1 MALPVNFD
9 PAAAV
14 RIYNAVR
21 KVEAGD
27 RDQKPLTFRRAAD
40 SRPSSA
46 IRVATFTGAWEINTS
61 RPISFLGVTSVAETV
76 AVSNLFLDVP
86 GDLVPS
92 GSTVACAIVRDRG
105 TWFLLQ
111 VQHNNHD
118 VLTGVSLEPT
128 RLEFARRRVAHVSGT
143 AATTAIAITE
153 CDNEAASAEQLN
165 WFLG

>member
-27 RDQKPLTFRRAAD
+27 RDQKPLSF
-40 SRPSSA
+40 PSVTEQGQKR
-46 IRVATFTGAWEINTS
+46 IRLATFTGAWTINTS
-61 RPISFLGVTSVAETV
+61 RIVAFYGATSTAQT
-76 AVSNLFLDVP
+76 AAATNLFIDVP
-86 GDLVPS
+86 AGNTATPS
-92 GSTVACAIVRDRG
+92 TTACAIIKERG

-111 VQHNNHD
+111 VQHSTHD
-118 VLTGVSLEPT
+118 VLTGVSLQPT
-128 RLEFARRRVAHVSGT
+128 RLEFTRQRVAYVGST
-143 AATTAIAITE
+143 ASTTGITITE

-165 WFLG
+165 FFFG